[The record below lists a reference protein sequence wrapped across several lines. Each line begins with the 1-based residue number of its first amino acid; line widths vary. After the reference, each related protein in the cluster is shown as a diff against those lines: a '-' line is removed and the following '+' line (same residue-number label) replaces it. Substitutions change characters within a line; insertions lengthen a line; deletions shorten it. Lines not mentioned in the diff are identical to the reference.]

1 MWSYQRIRRLCPWK
15 PHVKRGKDPLPLK
28 VPQYEG
34 NPGWMLLTHNEKSEP
49 QALFV
54 DSHDRVTPVSMV
66 MDERIF
72 SDTVLRVIQVSK
84 DVFLACDL
92 RWLNGK
98 FVYETMNYSE
108 RRAKL
113 DELLDLFH
121 FPDLAALI
129 TYDEVH
135 HDVPIRGYEYYDESP
150 GSMGVFLPASE

>member
-1 MWSYQRIRRLCPWK
+1 
-15 PHVKRGKDPLPLK
+15 
-28 VPQYEG
+28 
-34 NPGWMLLTHNEKSEP
+34 
-49 QALFV
+49 
-54 DSHDRVTPVSMV
+54 
-66 MDERIF
+66 MDERVF
-72 SDTVLRVIQVSK
+72 SDTVIRVIQVSK

-98 FVYETMNYSE
+98 FVYETMNYTE

-129 TYDEVH
+129 SYDEVN
-135 HDVPIRGYEYYDESP
+135 HDVPIRGYEYYDNAP